1 MATLTATPATPP
13 PNRPVQISFT
23 TAESGANFV
32 RLWVSSAPK
41 DSELRKK
48 LEQSTQSR
56 VEVHA
61 GDSNKVFTTN
71 FDKGGSYTFIVQ
83 EYQRGASDYGGG
95 YEGDP
100 DAAPS
105 ETKLGSESTQTVY
118 VAQRVELPIGAN
130 ADTATVV
137 LWLANDSVISTSIK
151 VHGEA
156 TPALQ
161 AQSPTPRA
169 ASAMEDATV
178 LTKLA
183 ALAGQTA
190 TTIVGSLAS
199 VIADYVATTGWNAHL
214 ANATA
219 HDNTDT
225 DNTIPVGLSVAPSA
239 ESATAFV
246 ETALQCMILH
256 FTNDGSRSV
265 ASGGTA
271 SGRDSMDYHN
281 VSGKKNDQANM
292 PLVRAGGDVAS
303 NYIAVADL
311 CRCYTAHIA
320 SAPPHN
326 SADAT
331 NTLATRPPLM
341 QLHEAFLSALAS
353 TSPATPAGQSSG
365 VMTMIQLAGATEA
378 PL

>member
-1 MATLTATPATPP
+1 M
-13 PNRPVQISFT
+13 
-23 TAESGANFV
+23 
-32 RLWVSSAPK
+32 RLWVTEAPR

-61 GDSNKVFTTN
+61 GDSDKVFTTS
-71 FDKGGSYTFIVQ
+71 FDRGGAYTFIVQ

-95 YEGDP
+95 YDGDP

-105 ETKLGSESTQTVY
+105 ETKLGSETSQTVY

-130 ADTATVV
+130 ADTATIV
-137 LWLANDSVISTSIK
+137 LWLVDDSVISTSIK

-156 TPALQ
+156 TPAIQ

-169 ASAMEDATV
+169 ASAMEDPTV

-190 TTIVGSLAS
+190 STVTGSLAS
-199 VIADYVATTGWNAHL
+199 VISDYVATTGWNAHVG
-214 ANATA
+214 TA
-219 HDNTDT
+219 GSVHTSADT
-225 DNTIPVGLSVAPSA
+225 DNAIPVGLAMAPSA
-239 ESATAFV
+239 ESATSFV

-256 FTNDGSRSV
+256 FTNDGSRSA

-271 SGRDSMDYHN
+271 VGRDSEDYHAP
-281 VSGKKNDQANM
+281 SGKKNDQVNM
-292 PLVRAGGDVAS
+292 PLVKAGGDVAS

-311 CRCYTAHIA
+311 CRCYEAHRVSTVLHTTA
-320 SAPPHN
+320 
-326 SADAT
+326 DTT
-331 NTLATRPPLM
+331 NTLAARPPLM
-341 QLHEAFLSALAS
+341 QLHEAFLTALAS
-353 TSPATPAGQSSG
+353 TAPATPSGQSDG